1 MASKTVSVPVST
13 TAQVTLSLDEVKAE
27 AAALGY
33 RLSKIPDTAATDE
46 AKPKRSRRAIH
57 LMSAPPV
64 LEIRDEVDKDDDSF
78 LTATESH
85 IKVLEKYFLKHDE

>member
-1 MASKTVSVPVST
+1 MASKTVSVPV
-13 TAQVTLSLDEVKAE
+13 TLSLEEVKAE

-64 LEIRDEVDKDDDSF
+64 LEIRDEVNKDDDSF

-85 IKVLEKYFLKHDE
+85 IKVLEKYFMKRDDE